1 MGDEPGIEIP
11 GTGLDRQDQIL
22 DILVQDLDF
31 PSFFIVN
38 IFLLLIVLLLSIPA
52 TKFLSKINLDD
63 NEFVE
68 GQTIINPKAISPKI
82 IDRTMTIN
90 FVAKV
95 DSSLEWKFKPLQD
108 TIDVRIGENKI
119 IEYEGKNLSNRTI
132 TSTANFIAEPEAFQA
147 YLVKTECFCF
157 TEQTLKPGESKIF
170 TMVFYIDPSLDSDW
184 YFDDLKELVFT
195 YEFSEYKS

>member
-1 MGDEPGIEIP
+1 MQYKKNKFLI
-11 GTGLDRQDQIL
+11 
-22 DILVQDLDF
+22 
-31 PSFFIVN
+31 FFIVN

-68 GQTIINPKAISPKI
+68 GQTIINPETISPKI
-82 IDRTMTIN
+82 IDRKITIN

-119 IEYEGKNLSNRTI
+119 IEYEGKNLSNRII

>member
-1 MGDEPGIEIP
+1 M
-11 GTGLDRQDQIL
+11 
-22 DILVQDLDF
+22 
-31 PSFFIVN
+31 
-38 IFLLLIVLLLSIPA
+38 LLSIPA

-68 GQTIINPKAISPKI
+68 DQTIINPKAISPKI
-82 IDRTMTIN
+82 IDRKITIN

-108 TIDVRIGENKI
+108 TIDVKIGENKI

>member
-1 MGDEPGIEIP
+1 MQYKKKKFLI
-11 GTGLDRQDQIL
+11 
-22 DILVQDLDF
+22 
-31 PSFFIVN
+31 FFIVN

-68 GQTIINPKAISPKI
+68 DQTIINPKAISPKI
-82 IDRTMTIN
+82 IDRKITIN

-108 TIDVRIGENKI
+108 TIDVKIGENKI

-170 TMVFYIDPSLDSDW
+170 AMVFYIDPSLDSDW

>member
-1 MGDEPGIEIP
+1 MQYNKNKFLI
-11 GTGLDRQDQIL
+11 
-22 DILVQDLDF
+22 
-31 PSFFIVN
+31 FFIVN

-90 FVAKV
+90 FIAKV
-95 DSSLEWKFKPLQD
+95 DSSLEWEFKPLQD
-108 TIDVRIGENKI
+108 TIDVKIGENRI

-157 TEQTLKPGESKIF
+157 TEQTLKSGESKIF

>member
-1 MGDEPGIEIP
+1 MQYKKNKFLI
-11 GTGLDRQDQIL
+11 
-22 DILVQDLDF
+22 
-31 PSFFIVN
+31 FFIVN

-68 GQTIINPKAISPKI
+68 DQTIINPKAISPKI
-82 IDRTMTIN
+82 IDRKITIN
-90 FVAKV
+90 FIAKV
-95 DSSLEWKFKPLQD
+95 DSSLEWKFIPLQD
-108 TIDVRIGENKI
+108 TIDVKIGENKI

>member
-1 MGDEPGIEIP
+1 MQYKKNKFLI
-11 GTGLDRQDQIL
+11 
-22 DILVQDLDF
+22 
-31 PSFFIVN
+31 FFIVN

-82 IDRTMTIN
+82 IDRKITIN
-90 FVAKV
+90 FIAKV

-108 TIDVRIGENKI
+108 TIVVKIGENKI

>member
-1 MGDEPGIEIP
+1 MQYKKNKFLI
-11 GTGLDRQDQIL
+11 
-22 DILVQDLDF
+22 
-31 PSFFIVN
+31 FFIVN

-82 IDRTMTIN
+82 IDRKITIN

-95 DSSLEWKFKPLQD
+95 GSSLEWKFKPLQD
-108 TIDVRIGENKI
+108 TIDVKIGENKI

-157 TEQTLKPGESKIF
+157 TEQTLKSGESKIF

>member
-1 MGDEPGIEIP
+1 MQYKKNKFLI
-11 GTGLDRQDQIL
+11 
-22 DILVQDLDF
+22 
-31 PSFFIVN
+31 FFIVN

-68 GQTIINPKAISPKI
+68 GQIIINPEAISPKI
-82 IDRTMTIN
+82 IDRKITIN

-108 TIDVRIGENKI
+108 TIDVKIGENRI

-132 TSTANFIAEPEAFQA
+132 TSTANFIAEPEAFQT

>member
-1 MGDEPGIEIP
+1 MQYKKNKFLI
-11 GTGLDRQDQIL
+11 
-22 DILVQDLDF
+22 
-31 PSFFIVN
+31 FFIVN

-68 GQTIINPKAISPKI
+68 DQTIINPKAISPKI
-82 IDRTMTIN
+82 IDRKITIN
-90 FVAKV
+90 FIAKV

-108 TIDVRIGENKI
+108 SIDVKIGENKI

-170 TMVFYIDPSLDSDW
+170 AMVFYIDPSLDSDW